1 MKEKLLLTEVWCK
14 IALLFVFGG
23 FYAAAIPFPDK
34 ARQFP
39 QLIAVASFAM
49 TVLALALDFLR
60 PQPPAQAEIS
70 GVEDTELSVLD
81 AATRRM
87 RRSRYYKTWA
97 VVIVS
102 TVVGVLGGFLF
113 CAIGLFGGFVILFT
127 SPGERSRNAI
137 IGGIT
142 TVAVYLIFGL
152 VMKVPMLGG
161 ILW

>member
-1 MKEKLLLTEVWCK
+1 MKAKFLLTEVWCK
-14 IALLFVFGG
+14 IALLFLFGG
-23 FYAAAIPFPDK
+23 FYAAAIPFPEK

-39 QLIAVASFAM
+39 QLIALVSFAM
-49 TVLALALDFLR
+49 TVIALALDFLR
-60 PQPPAQAEIS
+60 PQDMAQAEIS
-70 GVEDTELSVLD
+70 GVEDTELAVLD

-87 RRSRYYKTWA
+87 RRSRYYKAWA
-97 VVIVS
+97 VIIAS

-127 SPGERSRNAI
+127 APEQRRRNAV

-142 TVAVYLIFGL
+142 TVVVYLVFGL

>member
-1 MKEKLLLTEVWCK
+1 MKEKFLLTEVWCK

-23 FYAAAIPFPDK
+23 FYAAATSFPDK

-39 QLIAVASFAM
+39 QLIALGSLAL

-60 PQPPAQAEIS
+60 PRTTAQAEIS
-70 GVEDTELSVLD
+70 GVEDTELAVFD
-81 AATRRM
+81 AATKRM
-87 RRSRYYKTWA
+87 RRARYYKAWA
-97 VVIVS
+97 VVIAS
-102 TVVGVLGGFLF
+102 TAVGFLGGFLF

-127 SPGERSRNAI
+127 APEQRRRNAI

-142 TVAVYLIFGL
+142 TVLVYLVFGL